1 MRKFQFEGKNN
12 VSGDRIR
19 ELRLRA
25 RHIPGT
31 LAARMQTRAQSLSR
45 TP

>member
-25 RHIPGT
+25 RLSQAT
-31 LAARMQTRAQSLSR
+31 LAAKMQTEGALSR